1 MIHSQTI
8 PKQIINQVQRISR
21 IKVTEMLKQPNGH
34 KSQNS
39 SAHMLDHAD
48 LLDYMYQHVQ
58 FDEIPFSQD
67 PLYDH
72 RQIYTH
78 ENAFMPFGIYE
89 DVQAAVA
96 FEMEIENEKEI
107 SHIESSNTAYIHNVG
122 RMACPNDH
130 TCNPAVRTEV
140 YNEEQE
146 EILKM
151 NIENTMRKEKKMQT
165 ENDENDKIIN
175 REMSQEAPIL
185 PVYTPIVDE
194 HHGVM
199 FANSSQALH
208 RQHYEHKYEASEDDN
223 EENELEM
230 NTVRD
235 AETFQYNEKLKDTNI
250 PMVEAAYFTTEKAQ
264 KVLFDGEMYAVITYE
279 DGGRLKAIY
288 KNELEI
294 PTAIDNGANVNVLL
308 KAYYDQHQVLQE
320 LPKIKAN
327 MPPIMTGNGTIPA
340 YFWID
345 VPLEIQGVMIQL
357 RCIVCES
364 TANHGLLISRLAL
377 DQLQAIQLYDKNQ
390 LLIKMNAIPIVAT
403 QGLSLAPNKRQT
415 IMAQLE
421 ATDKNLLRRPIQG
434 KAISWITT
442 NRKGFPLIPVLTE
455 YHNNT
460 TAIAF
465 KKNSEFLQSIKKGQT
480 IGFLDI
486 RSKDGSLAKMQWL
499 IPMNHQSHD
508 YILYGHSFAS
518 AIEPHPL
525 ATEESG
531 KQLNNRLE
539 IRETPIVDKVKVD
552 KSNDTDPFPWLDKT
566 DPRGNLTDRQI
577 LENKIKLENS
587 ILNKEQQTEFLD
599 MLVKKREAFS
609 LRDEIGTCPY
619 FEVRLQLR
627 DETPFFVWPYAIC
640 EEQKAIVQR
649 EMDRLER
656 LGIIEKGLTGFS
668 SPVLLVKRKQQN
680 LYRVVTDFRVLNER
694 LVHINHA
701 FPLVRDCLDV
711 IGNSGC
717 QVFTVID
724 LRDAYHTLRLAKESQ
739 KFCGITPYYGAPTY
753 HYLRMGMGMSCSPGI
768 WGQFADFI

>member
-1 MIHSQTI
+1 MPRPHI
-8 PKQIINQVQRISR
+8 PLHEHDTQSDNTKTNHKSITADQQDPNT
-21 IKVTEMLKQPNGH
+21 TEMLKQPNEH
-34 KSQNS
+34 KSQS
-39 SAHMLDHAD
+39 SSVHTLDHAD

-58 FDEIPFSQD
+58 FDEIPFSHD

-78 ENAFMPFGIYE
+78 ENAFMPFGIDE
-89 DVQAAVA
+89 DVQASVV
-96 FEMEIENEKEI
+96 FEIEIENEKEI
-107 SHIESSNTAYIHNVG
+107 THIESHNTAYMHNVG
-122 RMACPNDH
+122 RTVYPNDH

-140 YNEEQE
+140 YNEEHA
-146 EILKM
+146 EILIM
-151 NIENTMRKEKKMQT
+151 NIENTMRKEKKLQN

-208 RQHYEHKYEASEDDN
+208 RQHFEHKYDASEDDY
-223 EENELEM
+223 EEYELEI

-264 KVLFDGEMYAVITYE
+264 KVLFDGEMDAVLKYTE
-279 DGGRLKAIY
+279 GGRLKAIY

-294 PTAIDNGANVNVLL
+294 PTAIDNGANVNVLP

-345 VPLEIQGVMIQL
+345 IPLEIQGVMIQL

-364 TANHGLLISRLAL
+364 TAGHGLLISHLAL

-390 LLIKMNAIPIVAT
+390 LLIKMNAIPIIAT
-403 QGLSLAPNKRQT
+403 QGLNLAPNKRQT
-415 IMAQLE
+415 ITAKLE
-421 ATDKNLLRRPIQG
+421 TTDRNLLRRPIQG

-442 NRKGFPLIPVLTE
+442 NRKGFPFIPVLTE
-455 YHNNT
+455 YHHNA

-465 KKNSEFLQSIKKGQT
+465 KNNSEFLQSIKKGQT
-480 IGFLDI
+480 IGFLDM

-499 IPMNHQSHD
+499 IPMKHQSHD

-525 ATEESG
+525 ATEESA

-552 KSNDTDPFPWLDKT
+552 KSNDNDPFLWLDKT
-566 DPRGNLTDRQI
+566 DPRHNLSDRQI

-587 ILNKEQQTEFLD
+587 ILN
-599 MLVKKREAFS
+599 
-609 LRDEIGTCPY
+609 
-619 FEVRLQLR
+619 
-627 DETPFFVWPYAIC
+627 
-640 EEQKAIVQR
+640 
-649 EMDRLER
+649 
-656 LGIIEKGLTGFS
+656 
-668 SPVLLVKRKQQN
+668 
-680 LYRVVTDFRVLNER
+680 
-694 LVHINHA
+694 
-701 FPLVRDCLDV
+701 
-711 IGNSGC
+711 
-717 QVFTVID
+717 
-724 LRDAYHTLRLAKESQ
+724 
-739 KFCGITPYYGAPTY
+739 
-753 HYLRMGMGMSCSPGI
+753 
-768 WGQFADFI
+768 

>member
-1 MIHSQTI
+1 MQ
-8 PKQIINQVQRISR
+8 
-21 IKVTEMLKQPNGH
+21 
-34 KSQNS
+34 
-39 SAHMLDHAD
+39 
-48 LLDYMYQHVQ
+48 
-58 FDEIPFSQD
+58 
-67 PLYDH
+67 
-72 RQIYTH
+72 
-78 ENAFMPFGIYE
+78 
-89 DVQAAVA
+89 
-96 FEMEIENEKEI
+96 NEK
-107 SHIESSNTAYIHNVG
+107 
-122 RMACPNDH
+122 D
-130 TCNPAVRTEV
+130 
-140 YNEEQE
+140 EE
-146 EILKM
+146 
-151 NIENTMRKEKKMQT
+151 
-165 ENDENDKIIN
+165 DKIIN

-208 RQHYEHKYEASEDDN
+208 RQHFEHKYDASEDDY
-223 EENELEM
+223 EENELEI

-264 KVLFDGEMYAVITYE
+264 KVLFDGEMYAVLEYTE
-279 DGGRLKAIY
+279 GGRLKAIY

-294 PTAIDNGANVNVLL
+294 PTAIDNGANVNVLP

-327 MPPIMTGNGTIPA
+327 MPPIMMGNGTIPA
-340 YFWID
+340 YFWVD

-364 TANHGLLISRLAL
+364 TASHGLLISRLAL

-390 LLIKMNAIPIVAT
+390 LLIKMNAIPIIAT
-403 QGLSLAPNKRQT
+403 QGLNLAPNKRQT
-415 IMAQLE
+415 ITAKLE
-421 ATDKNLLRRPIQG
+421 MMDRNLLRRPIQG

-442 NRKGFPLIPVLTE
+442 NRKGFPFIPVLTE
-455 YHNNT
+455 YHNNV

-465 KKNSEFLQSIKKGQT
+465 KNNSEFLQSIKKGQI
-480 IGFLDI
+480 IGFLDM

-499 IPMNHQSHD
+499 ILMNHQSHD
-508 YILYGHSFAS
+508 YILCGHSFAS

-552 KSNDTDPFPWLDKT
+552 KSSDNDPFPWLDKT
-566 DPRGNLTDRQI
+566 DPRRNLTDRQI
-577 LENKIKLENS
+577 LENKIKLEKS

-627 DETPFFVWPYAIC
+627 DETPFFVRPYAIC
-640 EEQKAIVQR
+640 EEQKSDCTEGNGSIGTTGDHR
-649 EMDRLER
+649 EGAHRIQL
-656 LGIIEKGLTGFS
+656 S
-668 SPVLLVKRKQQN
+668 S
-680 LYRVVTDFRVLNER
+680 
-694 LVHINHA
+694 IA
-701 FPLVRDCLDV
+701 
-711 IGNSGC
+711 G
-717 QVFTVID
+717 
-724 LRDAYHTLRLAKESQ
+724 
-739 KFCGITPYYGAPTY
+739 
-753 HYLRMGMGMSCSPGI
+753 
-768 WGQFADFI
+768 